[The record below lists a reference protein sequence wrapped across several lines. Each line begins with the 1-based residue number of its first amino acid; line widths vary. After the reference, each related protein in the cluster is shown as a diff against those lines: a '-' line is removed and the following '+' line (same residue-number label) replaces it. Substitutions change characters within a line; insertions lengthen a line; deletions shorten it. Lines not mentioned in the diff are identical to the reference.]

1 MFGLIPTFTNNLATN
16 DNSFKSIFDVFNEPF
31 FQNAFAP
38 VNSMFNAFKV
48 DVKDTDNAYELTA
61 ELPGIAKENI
71 SLDYNK
77 GYLTIKTTTTKSTE
91 EKPAENA
98 DDKNE
103 KPQEKYIRRERYV
116 GEMQRSFYIDDIDE
130 KNIKA
135 SYQDGILTVVL
146 PKITKEEATTQIN
159 ID

>member
-61 ELPGIAKENI
+61 ELPGVKKENTVTCF
-71 SLDYNK
+71 SKNVK
-77 GYLTIKTTTTKSTE
+77 KIK
-91 EKPAENA
+91 
-98 DDKNE
+98 
-103 KPQEKYIRRERYV
+103 
-116 GEMQRSFYIDDIDE
+116 
-130 KNIKA
+130 
-135 SYQDGILTVVL
+135 
-146 PKITKEEATTQIN
+146 
-159 ID
+159 

>member
-61 ELPGIAKENI
+61 ELPGVKKENI
-71 SLDYNK
+71 EQNQN
-77 GYLTIKTTTTKSTE
+77 E
-91 EKPAENA
+91 ESN
-98 DDKNE
+98 
-103 KPQEKYIRRERYV
+103 YIHQERYY
-116 GEMQRSFYIDDIDE
+116 GTMQRSFYVGQID
-130 KNIKA
+130 KA
-135 SYQDGILTVVL
+135 NAKAEYTDGVLKMTL
-146 PKITKEEATTQIN
+146 PKLQPQSTTTQID

>member
-48 DVKDTDNAYELTA
+48 DVKDTGDSYELTA
-61 ELPGIAKENI
+61 ELPGTKKEDI
-71 SLDYNK
+71 QLDYQND
-77 GYLTIKTTTTKSTE
+77 YLTIKAVMNKETDNS
-91 EKPAENA
+91 
-98 DDKNE
+98 DKQHN
-103 KPQEKYIRRERYV
+103 YICKERYYGTV
-116 GEMQRSFYIDDIDE
+116 QRSFYVGQID
-130 KNIKA
+130 KA
-135 SYQDGILTVVL
+135 NAKAEYTDGVLKMTL
-146 PKITKEEATTQIN
+146 PKLQPQSTTTQID